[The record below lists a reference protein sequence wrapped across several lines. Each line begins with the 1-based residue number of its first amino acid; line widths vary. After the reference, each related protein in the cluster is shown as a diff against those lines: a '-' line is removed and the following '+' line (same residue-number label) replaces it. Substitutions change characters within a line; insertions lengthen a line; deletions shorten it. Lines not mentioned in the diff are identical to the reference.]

1 MNDSTSNQI
10 TTLLIFA
17 ITGIIIGILFDFFRI
32 QRKIIKTFDFVTYIQ
47 DILFWLFSGIIV
59 IFSVMKFTNGEL
71 RSYMVFGIV
80 LGIIIYF
87 SIFSKFIMK
96 ISVSIIQFLLKI
108 ISILLFPVKK
118 FCKIIK
124 KSWKKKENMV

>member
-1 MNDSTSNQI
+1 MSDSISNQI

-17 ITGIIIGILFDFFRI
+17 VTGVIIGILFDFFRI

-47 DILFWLFSGIIV
+47 DILFWLFSGITV
-59 IFSVMKFTNGEL
+59 IFSITKFTNGEL

-87 SIFSKFIMK
+87 SIFSKFVIK

-108 ISILLFPVKK
+108 LSILLFPIKK

-124 KSWKKKENMV
+124 KGWKKKENMV

>member
-1 MNDSTSNQI
+1 MNDSISNQI

-59 IFSVMKFTNGEL
+59 IFSIMKFTNGEL
-71 RSYMVFGIV
+71 RSYMIFGII

-87 SIFSKFIMK
+87 SLFSKFVIK
-96 ISVSIIQFLLKI
+96 ISVKIIQFLLRI
-108 ISILLFPVKK
+108 ISFFLLPIKK
-118 FCKIIK
+118 IWKIIK
-124 KSWKKKENMV
+124 KGWKKKDNMV